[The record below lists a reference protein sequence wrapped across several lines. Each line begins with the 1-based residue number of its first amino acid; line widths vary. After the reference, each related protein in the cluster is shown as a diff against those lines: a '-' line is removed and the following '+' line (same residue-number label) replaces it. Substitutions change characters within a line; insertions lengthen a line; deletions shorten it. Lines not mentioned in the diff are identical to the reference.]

1 MALAKILKFP
11 NPVNEVTARC
21 VAAGVVLMSL
31 AVVLGWE
38 WVVVPLALGFALRVA
53 AGPRLSP
60 LALLMN
66 KVIVP
71 RLPVAP
77 KLVAGPPKRFAQ
89 SIGLVLSTAA
99 LIAIYG
105 FGALGL
111 GQVLVAMIL
120 VAAFLESAFA
130 FCLGCVIFA
139 LLMRA
144 NVIPQSVCAECSD
157 ISARLT
163 AAEARNVA

>member
-11 NPVNEVTARC
+11 NPVNEVAARC

-31 AVVLGWE
+31 AVVLGWT
-38 WVVVPLALGFALRVA
+38 WVVIPLALGFALRVA

-60 LALLMN
+60 LALLVTR
-66 KVIVP
+66 VIVP
-71 RLPVAP
+71 RLPARP

-89 SIGLVLSTAA
+89 TIGLVLSSAA
-99 LIAIYG
+99 LVAIYG
-105 FGALGL
+105 FGAVGV

-130 FCLGCVIFA
+130 FCLGCVMFG
-139 LLMRA
+139 LLMRIGI
-144 NVIPQSVCAECSD
+144 IPASVCADCAD
-157 ISARLT
+157 ISGRL
-163 AAEARNVA
+163 ADAEARRVA

>member
-31 AVVLGWE
+31 AVVLGWT
-38 WVVVPLALGFALRVA
+38 WVVIPLAIGFALRVA

-89 SIGLVLSTAA
+89 TIGLVLSGAA

-105 FGALGL
+105 VGAFGL
-111 GQVLVAMIL
+111 GQVLVGMIL

-130 FCLGCVIFA
+130 FCLGCVLFA

-144 NVIPQSVCAECSD
+144 HVIPQSVCAECSD